1 MKHVPILLTIAA
13 LLFIGKTAS
22 AQFTPSQMIKEWE
35 RSKIYTKQYLDAMP
49 EDGYGFKPTPEIRS
63 FAAQMLHLA
72 EANYFFASSASGNP
86 IPEERKSI
94 EKDVPPTKEAV
105 TKAVMDSYDFM
116 IHCVQGMTQEKMDEI
131 SKGKSGFKL
140 IQFLSL
146 GIPVIASPI
155 GVNVQIVDENINGFL
170 CQTKEEWI
178 AAFEK
183 LIYDNRSGLNLGA
196 ILFFVACS

>member
-1 MKHVPILLTIAA
+1 
-13 LLFIGKTAS
+13 
-22 AQFTPSQMIKEWE
+22 MIKEWE

-116 IHCVQGMTQEKMDEI
+116 IHCVQSMTQEKMDEI
-131 SKGKSGFKL
+131 SKGKIKGIELSNSNL
-140 IQFLSL
+140 I
-146 GIPVIASPI
+146 G
-155 GVNVQIVDENINGFL
+155 
-170 CQTKEEWI
+170 K
-178 AAFEK
+178 AFEHQAHTRGQTTIYLRLRGVTPPAEK
-183 LIYDNRSGLNLGA
+183 L
-196 ILFFVACS
+196 F